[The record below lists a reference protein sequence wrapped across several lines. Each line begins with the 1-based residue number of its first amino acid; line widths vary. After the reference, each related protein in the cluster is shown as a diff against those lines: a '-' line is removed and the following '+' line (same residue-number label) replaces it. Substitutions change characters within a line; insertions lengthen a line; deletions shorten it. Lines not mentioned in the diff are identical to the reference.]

1 MVENNEAQKYCGVY
15 ANDMH
20 LIVMLITYIEKDLE
34 KGNKITTIL
43 EDSLEK
49 EVNFIVK
56 KVNLGKSKKNKIK
69 NIKWN
74 KNLLSD
80 EQIAEI
86 RNKIIF
92 VKGSNEFINNV
103 NNSLI
108 GKKNKIINCY
118 DIETFEENSREILEE
133 HSAILNTSG
142 VRRIPEIFQ
151 VHKRLNSIL
160 TK

>member
-20 LIVMLITYIEKDLE
+20 LIVMLIPYIEKELE

-108 GKKNKIINCY
+108 GNKNKIINCY

-142 VRRIPEIFQ
+142 VKRIPEIFQ

>member
-1 MVENNEAQKYCGVY
+1 MVENNEAQKYCSMY

-20 LIVMLITYIEKDLE
+20 LVVMLIPYIEKELE

-56 KVNLGKSKKNKIK
+56 KVNLGKSKKNKIR

-74 KNLLSD
+74 KSLLFE

-86 RNKIIF
+86 RNRTIL

-103 NNSLI
+103 NNALI

-118 DIETFEENSREILEE
+118 DVETFEENSREILEG
-133 HSAILNTSG
+133 HNAILNTSG

>member
-20 LIVMLITYIEKDLE
+20 LIVMLIPYIEKELE

-43 EDSLEK
+43 ENSLED
-49 EVNFIVK
+49 EINLFIK
-56 KVNLGKSKKNKIK
+56 KVMLGKSKKNKIR
-69 NIKWN
+69 NIRWS

-86 RNKIIF
+86 RNRTILI
-92 VKGSNEFINNV
+92 KGSNEFINNV
-103 NNSLI
+103 NNVLN
-108 GKKNKIINCY
+108 GKNNKIINCY
-118 DIETFEENSREILEE
+118 DIETFEENSSEILEE
-133 HSAILNTSG
+133 HRAILNTCG
-142 VRRIPEIFQ
+142 VKKIPEIFQ

>member
-1 MVENNEAQKYCGVY
+1 MVGNNEAQKYCGVY

-20 LIVMLITYIEKDLE
+20 LIVMLIPYIEKELE

-43 EDSLEK
+43 ENSLED

-56 KVNLGKSKKNKIK
+56 KVNLGKSKKNKIR

-74 KNLLSD
+74 RNLLSD

-86 RNKIIF
+86 RNKTIF
-92 VKGSNEFINNV
+92 IKGSNEFINNM
-103 NNSLI
+103 NNILI

-118 DIETFEENSREILEE
+118 DIETFEENSSKILEE
-133 HSAILNTSG
+133 HCAILNTSG
-142 VRRIPEIFQ
+142 VKRIPEIFK

>member
-20 LIVMLITYIEKDLE
+20 LIVMLIPYIERELE

-43 EDSLEK
+43 ENSLE
-49 EVNFIVK
+49 EEINFIVK
-56 KVNLGKSKKNKIK
+56 KVNLGKSKKNKIR

-74 KNLLSD
+74 KSLLSD

-86 RNKIIF
+86 RNKIVLI
-92 VKGSNEFINNV
+92 KGSNEFINNV
-103 NNSLI
+103 NNVLN

-118 DIETFEENSREILEE
+118 DIKTFEENASEILEE
-133 HSAILNTSG
+133 HSAIINTEG
-142 VRRIPEIFQ
+142 INRIPEIFQ